1 MKVLITNGSNK
12 ATWYYGRQGELHPV
26 LYIKDAHYFVSDWDN
41 DGPAGVHIPD
51 GELLYTEV
59 EYNEINQ
66 ERLMR
71 REELRKLMFVNE
83 SLGQANHRY
92 CQTYRAMTKERVGLL
107 RELKEARA
115 DEKLAVANADRMT
128 DEIIELKKHIDKK
141 LVDLPRDVAKAIDY
155 FKENEFNFEAI
166 YNMSFRNTDGT
177 MAQALYTWVN
187 GDGSHSELM
196 TALVNG
202 YTIEQTKE
210 DHINKG
216 LKQLVETW
224 IKEDTLGSDSS
235 DAEQLATR
243 IKGFVQS
250 SVYAESTN

>member
-26 LYIKDAHYFVSDWDN
+26 LYTKDAHYFVSDWDN

-59 EYNEINQ
+59 EYNKINQ

-83 SLGQANHRY
+83 SLNQANHSY

-141 LVDLPRDVAKAIDY
+141 LVDLPRDVADKVQNLFNNGYTPFQIISYIRKSPCYDIDRK
-155 FKENEFNFEAI
+155 FVSWADKHQKPF
-166 YNMSFRNTDGT
+166 MR
-177 MAQALYTWVN
+177 ALA
-187 GDGSHSELM
+187 D
-196 TALVNG
+196 G

-210 DHINKG
+210 DRINKG